1 MNSEDR
7 KRLRKQKHRIMMM
20 RLWLPVVLV
29 VVLVVGLTAGG
40 IAMSLGQTKS
50 VAEQGTKEDGT
61 KNVETKEAS
70 NESKEAGDENGE
82 AQTVDQAGADKQ
94 QSEEAQTGAES
105 DNSQAGNED
114 YDSNH
119 AIEQSDFDEFI
130 TNLNEAVAQK
140 HDIIPICTTVLS
152 ADQPP
157 KEDIMLD
164 QQKITILYCRLS
176 NEDAQ
181 EGESNSIANQR
192 EYLTR
197 YARDHGYTNLK
208 ILVDDGY
215 TGTNFNRPGVQEG
228 FELVKQGLVGC
239 WLVKDLS
246 RFGRDYLTVGQY
258 TDIIFPSYDVR
269 FIAINDGVDSNRG
282 DSEGFAAIRNLFNE
296 WYPRDT
302 SKKVRVS
309 LRQRGTSGK
318 HMGKP
323 PYGYR
328 CDPEDKDHW
337 ILDEEAAPV
346 VKLIFDLCI
355 DGKGPEQIARILEE
369 KQILTAK
376 ALYAKRKKK
385 PMPERPY
392 HWGNQS
398 IVGILERQEY
408 TGCTC
413 NFKTYSKSYKLK
425 KRIPNEPENMF
436 YLPDTQEAI
445 VSQAQFDRVQELRKN
460 KRRPAKAE
468 RQGLFSGLL
477 FCADCGGKLHF
488 ATSKS
493 FEGKQDHYVCN
504 NYKSNRGTCTAHYIR
519 EDVLRE
525 IVLERIRAVN
535 EYIRSDVDGFQ
546 EEWLQCR
553 RTDQERSIRDDKK
566 KLEQAKKR
574 LADLDVIISRLY
586 EDYVLGNLNQDR
598 YRKMSAD
605 YEAEQE
611 RLKLEIEV
619 IEEWVEQREEMNDG
633 LDAFIALTQKYVD
646 VEELTQTIVNE
657 YIKKIIVYAPDKSS
671 GKRKQKVKIFF
682 NFVDDVDIPVISE
695 PIITQTTYEHRKTA

>member
-1 MNSEDR
+1 M
-7 KRLRKQKHRIMMM
+7 
-20 RLWLPVVLV
+20 
-29 VVLVVGLTAGG
+29 TA
-40 IAMSLGQTKS
+40 T
-50 VAEQGTKEDGT
+50 
-61 KNVETKEAS
+61 
-70 NESKEAGDENGE
+70 
-82 AQTVDQAGADKQ
+82 
-94 QSEEAQTGAES
+94 
-105 DNSQAGNED
+105 
-114 YDSNH
+114 
-119 AIEQSDFDEFI
+119 
-130 TNLNEAVAQK
+130 QK

-181 EGESNSIANQR
+181 DGESNSIANQR

-309 LRQRGTSGK
+309 LHQRGISGK

-328 CDPEDKDHW
+328 CDPADKDHW
-337 ILDEEAAPV
+337 ILDEDAAPI
-346 VKLIFDLCI
+346 VKYIFDLTVS
-355 DGKGPEQIARILEE
+355 GKGPDAIARILEDQ
-369 KQILTAK
+369 KVLTTK
-376 ALYAKRKKK
+376 ALYAQRKGK

-392 HWGNQS
+392 HWAGQS
-398 IVGILERQEY
+398 VAGILERMEY

-413 NFKTYSKSYKLK
+413 NFKIYSKSYKLK
-425 KRIPNEPENMF
+425 QRIPNSPEDMF
-436 YLPDTQEAI
+436 ILPDTQDAI
-445 VSQAQFDRVQELRKN
+445 VSQAQWDRV
-460 KRRPAKAE
+460 
-468 RQGLFSGLL
+468 
-477 FCADCGGKLHF
+477 
-488 ATSKS
+488 
-493 FEGKQDHYVCN
+493 
-504 NYKSNRGTCTAHYIR
+504 
-519 EDVLRE
+519 
-525 IVLERIRAVN
+525 
-535 EYIRSDVDGFQ
+535 
-546 EEWLQCR
+546 
-553 RTDQERSIRDDKK
+553 
-566 KLEQAKKR
+566 
-574 LADLDVIISRLY
+574 
-586 EDYVLGNLNQDR
+586 
-598 YRKMSAD
+598 
-605 YEAEQE
+605 QE

-619 IEEWVEQREEMNDG
+619 TEEWLETQETMSADV
-633 LDAFIALTQKYVD
+633 DAFVALTQKYVD
-646 VEELTQTIVNE
+646 VQKLTPTIVNE
-657 YIKKIIVYAPDKSS
+657 YIKKIEVFPPDKSS
-671 GKRKQKVKIFF
+671 GKRVQKVKIYF
-682 NFVDDVDIPVISE
+682 NFVDDVEIPVISE
-695 PIITQTTYEHRKTA
+695 PVVAKSTPGRRKTA

>member
-1 MNSEDR
+1 MSVKQTESR
-7 KRLRKQKHRIMMM
+7 ITALYERLSR
-20 RLWLPVVLV
+20 
-29 VVLVVGLTAGG
+29 
-40 IAMSLGQTKS
+40 
-50 VAEQGTKEDGT
+50 DDD
-61 KNVETKEAS
+61 N
-70 NESKEAGDENGE
+70 AGD
-82 AQTVDQAGADKQ
+82 
-94 QSEEAQTGAES
+94 
-105 DNSQAGNED
+105 
-114 YDSNH
+114 
-119 AIEQSDFDEFI
+119 
-130 TNLNEAVAQK
+130 
-140 HDIIPICTTVLS
+140 
-152 ADQPP
+152 
-157 KEDIMLD
+157 
-164 QQKITILYCRLS
+164 
-176 NEDAQ
+176 
-181 EGESNSIANQR
+181 SNSIVNQKK
-192 EYLTR
+192 YLES
-197 YARDHGYTNLK
+197 YAQQRGYTNCRHYT
-208 ILVDDGY
+208 DDGWS
-215 TGTNFNRPGVQEG
+215 GGNFERPAW
-228 FELVKQGLVGC
+228 KQLIADIEAGKVAHVI
-239 WLVKDLS
+239 VKDMS
-246 RFGRDYLTVGQY
+246 RAGRDYLQTGFY
-258 TDIIFPSYDVR
+258 TEVFFRQHGVH
-269 FIAINDGVDSNRG
+269 FVAIANSVDSDDQN
-282 DSEGFAAIRNLFNE
+282 SNEFAPFLNIMNE

-302 SKKVRVS
+302 GKKVRVS

-337 ILDEEAAPV
+337 ILDEEAAQV

-369 KQILTAK
+369 KQILTTR

-398 IVGILERQEY
+398 IVAILERQEY

-425 KRIPNEPENMF
+425 KRIPNEPEDMF

-460 KRRPAKAE
+460 KRRPVKAE

-477 FCADCGGKLHF
+477 FCADCGSKLHF
-488 ATSKS
+488 ATSKR
-493 FEGKQDHYVCN
+493 FEGKQDCYVCCH
-504 NYKSNRGTCTAHYIR
+504 YKSNRGTCTAHYIR

-535 EYIRSDVDGFQ
+535 EYIRDDVDAFQ

-566 KLEQAKKR
+566 KVEQAKKR
-574 LADLDVIISRLY
+574 LFDLDVIISWLY
-586 EDYVLGNLNQDR
+586 EDYVLGNLSQDR
-598 YRKMSAD
+598 YKKMSAD

-633 LDAFIALTQKYVD
+633 LDAFIVLTQKYVD

-657 YIKKIIVYAPDKSS
+657 YIKKIVVYAPDKSS
-671 GKRKQKVKIFF
+671 GKRTQKVKIYF
-682 NFVDDVDIPVISE
+682 NFVDDVDIPIIFE
-695 PIITQTTYEHRKTA
+695 PITTETTYGPRKTA